1 MKRPRFEVRRT
12 TEGTVFEV
20 AFVLLTI
27 IVWVLV
33 IMMLNAAPDTV
44 PTHFGPSG
52 APDSYGEK
60 HEMLFP
66 CIITWVVGFC
76 CLAGA
81 YFPHTVNIPFV
92 EIANTTQAAL
102 ASRMMRV
109 MALLMVTMTATH
121 AFDALRGRFLF
132 TAVILIAL
140 LVVCIVFGILIAK
153 RK

>member
-1 MKRPRFEVRRT
+1 MVPYFPRKIASNAIITYLVALAIVSV
-12 TEGTVFEV
+12 VF
-20 AFVLLTI
+20 FRYIMLWGYIVL
-27 IVWVLV
+27 
-33 IMMLNAAPDTV
+33 
-44 PTHFGPSG
+44 G
-52 APDSYGEK
+52 
-60 HEMLFP
+60 
-66 CIITWVVGFC
+66 ITWVVGFC